1 MGTVGVEDYVCRYR
15 GTRKPHLG
23 TTSGTFLKQV
33 LAYSFAQSLQ
43 QQVVSKRVLG
53 CNMADGPNPL
63 DPKYAQGA
71 EQARQDVMVGVSA
84 AMTLIGGQ
92 SWCFSDVLEDLLTN

>member
-1 MGTVGVEDYVCRYR
+1 
-15 GTRKPHLG
+15 
-23 TTSGTFLKQV
+23 
-33 LAYSFAQSLQ
+33 
-43 QQVVSKRVLG
+43 
-53 CNMADGPNPL
+53 MADGPNPL